1 MTPITAN
8 LKTYRVFIAMHHR
21 CKSPK
26 NAGWH
31 RYGGR
36 GIFVSED
43 WADFDRF
50 LSDMGPQPAGM
61 VLDRIDNDGPYS
73 AINCRWVTPKE
84 SMRNT
89 SRNRMVTAFG
99 RTACVA
105 QWAEETL
112 VPKMTIVHR
121 LNRGWDVEAAV
132 MLPVGT
138 KQHVWSMFKQMAPTL
153 KRMGV
158 L

>member
-21 CKSPK
+21 CKSEKSP
-26 NAGWH
+26 NYR

-36 GIFVSED
+36 GIKVAPEWD
-43 WADFDRF
+43 DFTTF
-50 LSDMGPQPAGM
+50 LADMGPQPQGM

-73 AINCRWVTPKE
+73 PSNCRWATFKQ

-89 SRNRMVTAFG
+89 SRNRFVTVFG

-105 QWAEETL
+105 EWAEDFG
-112 VPKMTIVHR
+112 VPKMTIIHR
-121 LNRGWDVEAAV
+121 LNRGWDAEAAV
-132 MLPVGT
+132 TLPVGA
-138 KQHVWSMFKQMAPTL
+138 KQHLWAMFKQMAPAL
-153 KRMGV
+153 KRAGV